1 MSEPTI
7 YGFLKTSFD
16 PSTLPDFDTE
26 FIDRADIDEF
36 AKALN
41 ASYRTSPVIALND
54 WRPVHQR
61 VKRKRVRSRKKP
73 RRTTDETREG
83 FVYSMLKWPLLLV
96 VLGWIILLAC
106 SYLVTRLYIHGY
118 ERLVT
123 WRGQRQRL
131 RRILRSKT
139 TYHDWRIAAQKLD
152 DHLGNEQWKQTDDYA
167 YYDYITVTTVKE
179 QLKES
184 RTLAKVQ
191 EQINSSSSGEAVDK
205 LRSLVQACVKNN
217 FVGVENSRLYSET
230 YYGTKR
236 LAQDFI
242 DELHSSLQ
250 YLLQSSQLGQSEK
263 YTLAKHLHNNFGRT
277 AFCTYF
283 LKSIFPLPYLLL
295 NPETP

>member
-1 MSEPTI
+1 MPEPTT
-7 YGFLKTSFD
+7 YGFPKSSFD

-26 FIDRADIDEF
+26 FIDKADIDEF

-41 ASYRTSPVIALND
+41 APDQTSPVKALND

-61 VKRKRVRSRKKP
+61 VKRKRLKSRKKP
-73 RRTTDETREG
+73 RRTKEETREG
-83 FVYSMLKWPLLLV
+83 FVYGILKWPLLLV
-96 VLGWIILLAC
+96 VSGWIILLAC
-106 SYLVTRLYIHGY
+106 SYLITRLYIHGY

-139 TYHDWRIAAQKLD
+139 NYHDWRNAAQDLD
-152 DHLGNEQWKQTDDYA
+152 KYLGTEQWKQEAGYV
-167 YYDYITVTTVKE
+167 YYDYTTITTVKQ
-179 QLKES
+179 QLQEG
-184 RTLAKVQ
+184 RAQAKSQ
-191 EQINSSSSGEAVDK
+191 EQFDGRSSKEAVTK
-205 LRSLVQACVKNN
+205 LRSLVEACVKNN

-236 LAQDFI
+236 LAQMYI

-250 YLLQSSQLGQSEK
+250 YLLQSSQLSQEDK
-263 YTLAKHLHNNFGRT
+263 YSLAKHLHNNFGRT

-283 LKSIFPLPYLLL
+283 QSLISFLC
-295 NPETP
+295 TCC

>member
-1 MSEPTI
+1 MPEPTT
-7 YGFLKTSFD
+7 YGFPKSSFD

-26 FIDRADIDEF
+26 FIDKADIDEF

-41 ASYRTSPVIALND
+41 APDQTSPVIALND

-61 VKRKRVRSRKKP
+61 IKRKGLKSRKSKKP
-73 RRTTDETREG
+73 RRTKDETREG
-83 FVYSMLKWPLLLV
+83 FVYSILKWPLLFV
-96 VLGWIILLAC
+96 VSGWIILLAC
-106 SYLVTRLYIHGY
+106 SYLITRLYIHGY

-139 TYHDWRIAAQKLD
+139 NYIDWRIAAQNLD
-152 DHLGNEQWKQTDDYA
+152 EYLGNEQWKQTDDYA
-167 YYDYITVTTVKE
+167 YYDYTTVTTVKE
-179 QLKES
+179 QLKEG
-184 RTLAKVQ
+184 RARAKSQ
-191 EQINSSSSGEAVDK
+191 EQFNGRSSREAVTK
-205 LRSLVQACVKNN
+205 LRSLVEACVKNN

-236 LAQDFI
+236 LAQDFV

-250 YLLQSSQLGQSEK
+250 YLLRSSQLSQADKHS
-263 YTLAKHLHNNFGRT
+263 LAKHLHNNFGRT

-283 LKSIFPLPYLLL
+283 QSLHFLLC
-295 NPETP
+295 TCY